1 MSKRHRGQKKK
12 PRKTRKGSSPG
23 GNIQVKVIAV
33 LPEIVFTKVFQ
44 TSHDIL
50 NHLIGIPFS

>member
-12 PRKTRKGSSPG
+12 PRKTRKGSPPG

-50 NHLIGIPFS
+50 NHLMDLPFS